1 MDMHCKKTP
10 ARILRHG
17 YNDYLILKL
26 QLEKTLSLLAFKPM
40 FGDLTVLS
48 FYFNFN
54 FNNKYLD
61 TCFARPY
68 YFYPGFEL

>member
-1 MDMHCKKTP
+1 MKTP

-17 YNDYLILKL
+17 YNDYMILKL

-48 FYFNFN
+48 
-54 FNNKYLD
+54 
-61 TCFARPY
+61 
-68 YFYPGFEL
+68 